1 MVTVAINTAQLSR
14 STYFVVHES
23 SYSVVLAAK
32 FDSAF
37 VILKTIHGLGEV
49 FSAVIDHRS
58 SKTITQIIH
67 TLTTTHWHCSE
78 D

>member
-1 MVTVAINTAQLSR
+1 MVTVAINTAQQSR
-14 STYFVVHES
+14 STHLGAHES
-23 SYSVVLAAK
+23 SYTVVLAAI
-32 FDSAF
+32 FDFAF
-37 VILKTIHGLGEV
+37 VTLKTIHGLGEV
-49 FSAVIDHRS
+49 FSVIDHIS